1 MVAVNGSCC
10 VYLYSEG
17 FWKPRPVTRQMTENT
32 GECFIARHRTCSPD
46 YNAQTFRDDNSN
58 DREGV
63 GISIIHLAGFG
74 EVLIYTG
81 GEKKNR
87 VRFLRTP
94 CEHLLL
100 QSKLVQC
107 QPWYKTPWYRVRF
120 SQ

>member
-63 GISIIHLAGFG
+63 GISIIHSAGFG

-81 GEKKNR
+81 GEKKKPCSISQNA
-87 VRFLRTP
+87 VRASIVTIET
-94 CEHLLL
+94 CTV
-100 QSKLVQC
+100 STV
-107 QPWYKTPWYRVRF
+107 V
-120 SQ
+120 